1 MSDNRTRM
9 LDLAKVLIAAAW
21 ADGEITIDEQNC
33 LKDIIF
39 HLSDTGVQLSAQ
51 EWEMLDMYIEAPI
64 GADERARLVADL
76 QGAIQTPDDRQ
87 YVLQSLQQMALA
99 DGVSGEEEQ
108 QVINEIAQAM
118 QESDVGL
125 LDGLNRL
132 LGRTLNRRSAAV
144 ANAPNREAYFDDY
157 LQNKVYYETNRILR
171 EEGRSLDI
179 SDQEMR
185 RLGLAGGLM
194 ARIAKVD
201 QVVSESE
208 MEAMVDILADTWQ
221 LDRDAA
227 VFVAN
232 VAVSSLDVTYD
243 YYRMTREFATSTSL
257 EERKRF
263 LVALFLIAGADE
275 DVSFDETEEIR
286 LVARGINVSHQDFI
300 GAKLQAKEIRG

>member
-1 MSDNRTRM
+1 MADNRTRM

-21 ADGEITIDEQNC
+21 ADGEITIEEQNC
-33 LKDIIF
+33 LKDVIF

-51 EWEMLDMYIEAPI
+51 EWEMLEMYIEAPV

-76 QGAIQTPDDRQ
+76 QNVVQTPEEQQ
-87 YVLQSLQQMALA
+87 YVLQALQEMALA
-99 DGVSGEEEQ
+99 DGVSGDEEQ
-108 QVINEIAQAM
+108 QVIDEIAQAM
-118 QESDVGL
+118 QESDTGF

-132 LGRTLNRRSAAV
+132 LGRSLNRRSTAV
-144 ANAPNREAYFDDY
+144 ANAPNREAYFGDY

-185 RLGLAGGLM
+185 KLGLAGGLM
-194 ARIAKVD
+194 ARIAKVN
-201 QVVSESE
+201 QVVSEGE
-208 MEAMVDILADTWQ
+208 LEAMVNIMADTWQ
-221 LDRDAA
+221 LDHDAA

-243 YYRMTREFATSTSL
+243 YYRMTREFATSTTV
-257 EERKRF
+257 EERQRF

-286 LVARGINVSHQDFI
+286 LVQRGINVSHQDFI
-300 GAKLQAKEIRG
+300 EAKLRAKELRV

>member
-108 QVINEIAQAM
+108 QVINEIGQAM

>member
-64 GADERARLVADL
+64 GTDERARLVADL

-108 QVINEIAQAM
+108 QVINEIGQAM

>member
-108 QVINEIAQAM
+108 QVINEIGQAM
-118 QESDVGL
+118 QESDVSL

-171 EEGRSLDI
+171 EEGRSLEI

-201 QVVSESE
+201 QDVSESE
-208 MEAMVDILADTWQ
+208 MEAMVDILTDTWQ
-221 LDRDAA
+221 LGRDAA

>member
-1 MSDNRTRM
+1 MSDNHTRM

-51 EWEMLDMYIEAPI
+51 EWEVLDMYIEAPI

-76 QGAIQTPDDRQ
+76 QSVIQTPDDRQ

-171 EEGRSLDI
+171 EEGRSLEI

-201 QVVSESE
+201 QDVSESE
-208 MEAMVDILADTWQ
+208 MEAMVDILTDTWQ
-221 LDRDAA
+221 LGRDAA